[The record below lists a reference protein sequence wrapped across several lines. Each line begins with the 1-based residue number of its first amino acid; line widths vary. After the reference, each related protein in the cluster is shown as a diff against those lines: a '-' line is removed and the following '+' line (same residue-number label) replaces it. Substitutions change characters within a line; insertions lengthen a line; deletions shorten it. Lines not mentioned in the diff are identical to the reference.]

1 MTVGAEQDAFGDL
14 LTDVVDRPGDTPLG
28 DPERLLSR
36 VEVVKLKRAEAAVIP
51 AQHTLAPGLLDKD
64 LLDLSPPSGNGL
76 GSALLAP
83 WVPSI
88 ADQRELGLAMAATVP
103 DDHSPA

>member
-1 MTVGAEQDAFGDL
+1 MTVGAEQGALGDL
-14 LTDVVDRPGDTPLG
+14 LTDVVDRPCGTPRG
-28 DPERLLSR
+28 DPERLRSR
-36 VEVVKLKRAEAAVIP
+36 LDVVKLKHAEAAVIA

-88 ADQRELGLAMAATVP
+88 ADQHELGLAMAATVP
-103 DDHSPA
+103 D